1 MPFFKPVARF
11 FFGGGKSL
19 RKFINDLSK
28 IYSINNEDSLIFAAD
43 NMILISKIAGFL
55 REEKFVKLANKY
67 FSGDSL
73 HSSIIWRIHILAWAM
88 NSCRDLDGD
97 FVEFG
102 CYDAVVAEFL
112 IDYNNFSNYKKTF
125 FLYDIFDNPPTE
137 KGEKHSPTLFN
148 DVKKRMSKYEFVK
161 VTKGLLPG
169 SFEKK
174 IPNKLAFVH
183 MDLNSADTE
192 IALLNLFFD
201 KLVPGGILILDDY
214 GTMGYEKQHT
224 QEKSFFK
231 DRGYSV
237 VELPT
242 GGGLVI
248 KR

>member
-11 FFGGGKSL
+11 FFGGGQSL
-19 RKFINDLSK
+19 KKFINDLSK

-43 NMILISKIAGFL
+43 NMILSSKTAGFL
-55 REEKFVKLANKY
+55 RQEEFANLANKY

-97 FVEFG
+97 FIEFG

-112 IDYNNFSNYKKTF
+112 IDYNNFSDYKKTF

-137 KGEKHSPTLFN
+137 KGEKHSPELFDN
-148 DVKKRMSKYEFVK
+148 VKKRMAKYEFVK

-169 SFEKK
+169 SFEKN
-174 IPNKLAFVH
+174 IPEKLAFVH
-183 MDLNSADTE
+183 MDLNSAETE
-192 IALLNLFFD
+192 MSLLNLFFD

-214 GTMGYEKQHT
+214 GTMGYENQYS
-224 QEKSFFK
+224 QEKEFFNE
-231 DRGYSV
+231 RGYSV
-237 VELPT
+237 IELPT